1 MQAVEV
7 DLVNKVVVPVVPV
20 VVGMVVKYLLR
31 RQADKV
37 VRQILVEVPA
47 VV

>member
-20 VVGMVVKYLLR
+20 VVGMVVKYLLP